1 MIWDTHAH
9 LEDSQFSPD
18 RGKTIARATAAG
30 VTTIVN
36 VGSTEATSQ
45 NSVRLAEEYPF
56 IYAAVGIHP
65 HDVEACTDKTWE
77 TLLRLAQNPKVVAWG
92 EIGLDYFRDISPRDD
107 QRKWFIH
114 QLKLANEVGLP
125 VIIHNRDAHGDILQI
140 IKNHP
145 PEAGGVFHSYSGSWE
160 MAKELLA
167 MGFYL
172 SFSGPLTFKNARH
185 APEVAEKVPEDRF
198 LIETDCPYLTPEPYR
213 GKRNEPAYICEVLA
227 KIAAIR
233 GMEVREAARLS
244 SENARRLFR
253 IDQFQCEIGSNLQ

>member
-18 RGKTIARATAAG
+18 RGETIARATAAG

-45 NSVRLAEEYPF
+45 NSVRLAEESPF

-65 HDVEACTDKTWE
+65 HDVETCTDKTWE
-77 TLLRLAQNPKVVAWG
+77 TLFRLAQNPKVVAWG
-92 EIGLDYFRDISPRDD
+92 EIGLDYYRDISPRDD

-114 QLKLANEVGLP
+114 QLKLANEAGLP
-125 VIIHNRDAHGDILQI
+125 VIIHNRDAHGDVLQI
-140 IKNHP
+140 IKNHL

-185 APEVAEKVPEDRF
+185 APEVAAKVPEDRF

-213 GKRNEPAYICEVLA
+213 GKRNEPAYVCKVLA

-233 GMEVREAARLS
+233 GMEIREAARLS

-253 IDQFQCEIGSNLQ
+253 MDQLQCE